1 MESLELIVAV
11 AAAVLVAG
19 WLARRAGLS
28 EPLLLL
34 GAGCLM
40 GLTAPFD
47 DITLAPEVVLLL
59 FLPALL
65 YWEALTSSVREI
77 RHNLRSIA
85 LQSTVL
91 VLVTALAVAVVAH
104 AFGYSWPIALV
115 LGAVL
120 APTDAAAVAAVAR
133 AMPRRILTV
142 LRTES
147 LLNDGTALVLLA
159 VTIEVVAEDAPF
171 SWAGTSL
178 RFVESYAGGIAIG
191 VAVALLLKWVRRRL
205 NDPLLHSVL
214 SVATPFFAFLPAE
227 LVHVSGVLAVVTCGL
242 VSSRY
247 GPRVI
252 SPDARVQAT
261 AFWEVTSHLLNSAL
275 FVLVGMQM
283 PAAVRALAST
293 DLVQAVAVA
302 TAVCA
307 AVIGSRF
314 LWFYTVPYAVR
325 FVDRRP
331 VQKGRR
337 IGAAQRLPLAWAGMR
352 GAISLAAAL
361 TVPAVTADG
370 RPVAHRDAVV
380 FITVVVIVIT
390 LTVLGPTLPAVVRR
404 ARFAADEEQ
413 AAESVLAH
421 QHLSAAAL
429 RELPALA
436 RRYAV
441 DPSTVAHLERDI
453 SDRVAAGAD
462 AARRSRGT
470 HQLETALLR
479 VKRQALTELRDAGR
493 IDDIVLRS
501 VQDVL
506 DAEDMRLSLKASR
519 MPTTAGTATPDRDR
533 RDREGSVSTGQ
544 AADRGLREGDAR

>member
-11 AAAVLVAG
+11 AAAVLVSG
-19 WLARRAGLS
+19 WLARRTGLS

-34 GAGCLM
+34 GAGCLL
-40 GLTAPFD
+40 GLTPVFD
-47 DITLAPEVVLLL
+47 DLALAPEVVLLL

-85 LQSTVL
+85 LQSTAL
-91 VLVTALAVAVVAH
+91 VLVTALAVGAVAH
-104 AFGYSWPIALV
+104 AFGYPWSVALV

-133 AMPRRILTV
+133 AMPRRILTM

-159 VTIEVVAEDAPF
+159 VTVEVVAEDVPV
-171 SWAGTSL
+171 SWADTSL
-178 RFVESYAGGIAIG
+178 RFAESYAGGIAIG
-191 VAVALLLKWVRRRL
+191 VAVALLLRHVRLRL
-205 NDPLLHSVL
+205 RDPLLHSVL

-252 SPDARVQAT
+252 GSDARVQAT

-275 FVLVGMQM
+275 FVLVGIQL
-283 PAAVRALAST
+283 PAAVRALTST

-302 TAVCA
+302 A
-307 AVIGSRF
+307 AVSAAVVGTRF

-325 FVDRRP
+325 VVDRRP
-331 VQKGRR
+331 EQRERR
-337 IGAAQRLPLAWAGMR
+337 IGAAQRIPLAWAGMR

-361 TVPAVTADG
+361 TIPTVTAEG
-370 RPVAHRDAVV
+370 RPVEHRDAIV
-380 FITVVVIVIT
+380 FTTVVVIVVT

-404 ARFAADEEQ
+404 ARYDADDEQ
-413 AAESVLAH
+413 TAESVLAH
-421 QHLSAAAL
+421 QHLGTAAL
-429 RELPALA
+429 RALPELA
-436 RRYAV
+436 RRYCVA
-441 DPSTVAHLERDI
+441 PGTVAQLERDI
-453 SDRVAAGAD
+453 SDRIDGGED
-462 AARRSRGT
+462 AVRRSRSA
-470 HQLETALLR
+470 HRLETELLR
-479 VKRQALTELRDAGR
+479 VKRRALSELRDAGR

-506 DAEDMRLSLKASR
+506 DAEEVRLSVKESR
-519 MPTTAGTATPDRDR
+519 MPPATGERALRTVPQRDTR
-533 RDREGSVSTGQ
+533 
-544 AADRGLREGDAR
+544 AC

>member
-1 MESLELIVAV
+1 MESLELVVAV
-11 AAAVLVAG
+11 AAAVLVTG
-19 WLARRAGLS
+19 WTARRTGLS

-40 GLTAPFD
+40 GLTPAFD
-47 DITLAPEVVLLL
+47 AITLSPEVVLLL

-77 RHNLRSIA
+77 RHNLRTIA
-85 LQSTVL
+85 LQSTLL

-104 AFGYSWPIALV
+104 AFGHPWPLALV

-191 VAVALLLKWVRRRL
+191 VAVALLLRLIRRRL
-205 NDPLLHSVL
+205 GDPLLHSVL

-227 LVHVSGVLAVVTCGL
+227 LLHVSGVLAVVTCGL

-275 FVLVGMQM
+275 FVLVGTQL
-283 PAAVRALAST
+283 PAAVRALTST
-293 DLVQAVAVA
+293 DLLRAVTVALAVS
-302 TAVCA
+302 A
-307 AVIGSRF
+307 AVVGTRF
-314 LWFYTVPYAVR
+314 LWFYSVPYAVR
-325 FVDRRP
+325 LVDRRP
-331 VQKGRR
+331 VQKERR

-361 TVPAVTADG
+361 TIPAVTAEG
-370 RPVAHRDAVV
+370 RPLEHRDAIV
-380 FITVVVIVIT
+380 FTTVVVIVVT

-404 ARFAADEEQ
+404 ARFDTDEEQ
-413 AAESVLAH
+413 TAESLLAH
-421 QHLSAAAL
+421 RHLSAAAL
-429 RELPALA
+429 RALPALA
-436 RRYAV
+436 RRYGV
-441 DPSTVAHLERDI
+441 EGNTVAHLERDI
-453 SDRVAAGAD
+453 SDRLHGGED
-462 AARRSRGT
+462 ATRRSHGA
-470 HQLETALLR
+470 HQLETALLH

-493 IDDIVLRS
+493 IDDIVLRG

-506 DAEDMRLSLKASR
+506 DAEDVRLSIKAAR
-519 MPTTAGTATPDRDR
+519 MSGVTGAPDREAVPPR
-533 RDREGSVSTGQ
+533 RS
-544 AADRGLREGDAR
+544 

>member
-11 AAAVLVAG
+11 AAAVLAAG
-19 WLARRAGLS
+19 WLARRTGLS

-34 GAGCLM
+34 GAGILM
-40 GLTAPFD
+40 GLTPSFGSV
-47 DITLAPEVVLLL
+47 TLAPEVVLLL

-104 AFGYSWPIALV
+104 AFGCPWPIALV

-159 VTIEVVAEDAPF
+159 VSIEVVVDDAPF

-178 RFVESYAGGIAIG
+178 RFLESYAGGIAIG
-191 VAVALLLKWVRRRL
+191 AVVALLLKWVRRRL
-205 NDPLLHSVL
+205 HDPLLHSVL

-252 SPDARVQAT
+252 SPHARVQAT

-275 FVLVGMQM
+275 FVLVGVQM
-283 PAAVRALAST
+283 PAAVRALTST
-293 DLVQAVAVA
+293 DLLQAVAMA
-302 TAVCA
+302 TAVSA

-331 VQKGRR
+331 VQKERR

-361 TVPAVTADG
+361 TIPAATADG

-380 FITVVVIVIT
+380 FTTVVVIVIT

-404 ARFAADEEQ
+404 ARFDADGEQ

-421 QHLSAAAL
+421 QYLSAAAL
-429 RELPALA
+429 RELPELA
-436 RRYAV
+436 RHYGVEPGTAAQLEGDIRDRIAGGQDAV
-441 DPSTVAHLERDI
+441 
-453 SDRVAAGAD
+453 
-462 AARRSRGT
+462 RRSRGM
-470 HQLETALLR
+470 HQLETALLQ
-479 VKRQALTELRDAGR
+479 VKRRALTQLRDAGR
-493 IDDIVLRS
+493 IDDIVLRN
-501 VQDVL
+501 VQGLL
-506 DAEDMRLSLKASR
+506 DAEDVRLSL
-519 MPTTAGTATPDRDR
+519 TAARIPAVDATPTVNR
-533 RDREGSVSTGQ
+533 TP
-544 AADRGLREGDAR
+544 

>member
-1 MESLELIVAV
+1 MESLELVVAV

-19 WLARRAGLS
+19 FLARRSGLS

-34 GAGCLM
+34 GAGCSI
-40 GLTAPFD
+40 GLTPYFAD
-47 DITLAPEVVLLL
+47 VTLSPEVVLLL
-59 FLPALL
+59 FFPALL

-77 RHNLRSIA
+77 RHNLRTIA

-91 VLVTALAVAVVAH
+91 VLVTALAVGAVAH
-104 AFGYSWPIALV
+104 VFGYPWPIALA

-159 VTIEVVAEDAPF
+159 VAIEVVTEDAPF
-171 SWAGTSL
+171 DWTATTL

-191 VAVALLLKWVRRRL
+191 VVVALLLRLVRRRL
-205 NDPLLHSVL
+205 DDPLLHSVL
-214 SVATPFFAFLPAE
+214 SVVTPFFAFLPAE
-227 LVHVSGVLAVVTCGL
+227 SLHVSGVLAVVTCGL

-275 FVLVGMQM
+275 FVLVGTQL
-283 PAAVRALAST
+283 PAAVRALTST
-293 DLVQAVAVA
+293 ALLQAVVVA
-302 TAVCA
+302 A
-307 AVIGSRF
+307 AVSAAVLGTRF

-331 VQKGRR
+331 VQKERR

-361 TVPAVTADG
+361 TIPAVTADG
-370 RPVAHRDAVV
+370 RAVEHRDAIV
-380 FITVVVIVIT
+380 FTTVVVIVVT
-390 LTVLGPTLPAVVRR
+390 LTVLGPSLPAVVRR
-404 ARFAADEEQ
+404 AGYGDDHEQ
-413 AAESVLAH
+413 TAESALAH
-421 QHLSAAAL
+421 RYLSVAAL
-429 RELPALA
+429 RELPGLA
-436 RRYAV
+436 RRYSAA
-441 DPSTVAHLERDI
+441 PSTVAHLERDI
-453 SDRVAAGAD
+453 NDRIDTSED
-462 AARRSRGT
+462 AARRSRSALR
-470 HQLETALLR
+470 LETALLH
-479 VKRQALTELRDAGR
+479 VKRQALSELRDTGR
-493 IDDIVLRS
+493 IDDIVHRS

-506 DAEDMRLSLKASR
+506 DAEDVRLRIKASR
-519 MPTTAGTATPDRDR
+519 APSGTGCASTAGPPRD
-533 RDREGSVSTGQ
+533 
-544 AADRGLREGDAR
+544 DAPVT

>member
-11 AAAVLVAG
+11 AAAVLFSG
-19 WLARRAGLS
+19 WLARGTGLS

-34 GAGCLM
+34 GAGCLL
-40 GLTAPFD
+40 GLTPAFD
-47 DITLAPEVVLLL
+47 DIVLAPEVVLLL

-85 LQSTVL
+85 LQSTAL
-91 VLVTALAVAVVAH
+91 VLFTALASGAVAH
-104 AFGYSWPIALV
+104 AFGYPWPVALV

-133 AMPRRILTV
+133 AMPRRILTM

-159 VTIEVVAEDAPF
+159 VTVEVVAEDVPF
-171 SWAGTSL
+171 SWTDTSL

-191 VAVALLLKWVRRRL
+191 VAVALLLRHVRLRL
-205 NDPLLHSVL
+205 RDPLLHSVL

-227 LVHVSGVLAVVTCGL
+227 LAHVSGVLAVVTCGL

-252 SPDARVQAT
+252 GSDARVQAT

-275 FVLVGMQM
+275 FVLVGIQL
-283 PAAVRALAST
+283 PAAVRALTST

-302 TAVCA
+302 TAVSA
-307 AVIGSRF
+307 AVVGTRF

-325 FVDRRP
+325 VVDRRP
-331 VQKGRR
+331 VQRERR

-361 TVPAVTADG
+361 TIPTVTAEG
-370 RPVAHRDAVV
+370 QPVEHRDAIV
-380 FITVVVIVIT
+380 FTTVVVIVVT
-390 LTVLGPTLPAVVRR
+390 LTVLAPTLPAMVRR
-404 ARFAADEEQ
+404 ARYDADDEQ
-413 AAESVLAH
+413 TAESVLAH
-421 QHLSAAAL
+421 RHLGTAAL
-429 RELPALA
+429 RALPDLA
-436 RRYAV
+436 RRYSVA
-441 DPSTVAHLERDI
+441 PGTVAQLERDI
-453 SDRVAAGAD
+453 SDRIDGGED
-462 AARRSRGT
+462 ALRRSRSA
-470 HQLETALLR
+470 HQMEMELLR
-479 VKRQALTELRDAGR
+479 VKRRALSELRDAGR

-506 DAEDMRLSLKASR
+506 DAEEVRLSVKESR
-519 MPTTAGTATPDRDR
+519 MPPATGERALRTVAQRD
-533 RDREGSVSTGQ
+533 T
-544 AADRGLREGDAR
+544 

>member
-11 AAAVLVAG
+11 AVAVLVAG
-19 WLARRAGLS
+19 WAARRTGLS

-34 GAGCLM
+34 TAGCLM
-40 GLTAPFD
+40 GLTPAFGGVS
-47 DITLAPEVVLLL
+47 LAPEVVLLL

-85 LQSTVL
+85 LQSTAL
-91 VLVTALAVAVVAH
+91 VLVTAVAVAVVAH
-104 AFGYSWPIALV
+104 AFGYPWPLAFV

-159 VTIEVVAEDAPF
+159 VAVEVVAEDAAF
-171 SWAGTSL
+171 SWASTSL
-178 RFVESYAGGIAIG
+178 RFVESYGGGIAIG
-191 VAVALLLKWVRRRL
+191 VAAAFVLKWVRRRL
-205 NDPLLHSVL
+205 DDPLLHSVL
-214 SVATPFFAFLPAE
+214 SVATPFLAFLPAE
-227 LVHVSGVLAVVTCGL
+227 LLHVSGVLAVVTCGL

-252 SPDARVQAT
+252 GPDARVQAT
-261 AFWEVTSHLLNSAL
+261 AFWEVASHLLNSAL
-275 FVLVGMQM
+275 FVLVGVQL
-283 PAAVRALAST
+283 PAAVRALTSA
-293 DLVQAVAVA
+293 DLLRAVAA
-302 TAVCA
+302 AGAVSA
-307 AVIGSRF
+307 AVVGARF

-325 FVDRRP
+325 ALDRRP
-331 VQKGRR
+331 AQRERR
-337 IGAAQRLPLAWAGMR
+337 IGAAQRMPLAWAGMR

-370 RPVAHRDAVV
+370 RPVEHRDALV
-380 FITVVVIVIT
+380 FTTVVVIVVT
-390 LTVLGPTLPAVVRR
+390 LALLGPTLPAVVRR
-404 ARFAADEEQ
+404 ARFDADREQ
-413 AAESVLAH
+413 AAEVALAH
-421 QHLSAAAL
+421 RHLSAAAL

-441 DPSTVAHLERDI
+441 APSTVAHLERDI
-453 SDRVAAGAD
+453 TDRMTGGAE
-462 AARRSRGT
+462 AARRSHGA

-479 VKRQALTELRDAGR
+479 VKRKALTELRDAGL
-493 IDDIVLRS
+493 IDDIVLRG

-506 DAEDMRLSLKASR
+506 DAEDVRLSLKAAR
-519 MPTTAGTATPDRDR
+519 MPAVTRPVPPEAPVASGWSGDRH
-533 RDREGSVSTGQ
+533 
-544 AADRGLREGDAR
+544 